1 MASITLAAVT
11 LAIVLLSRK
20 DCCIHESQVF
30 SIQGVKKKTNSIMY
44 HKPYEFRNT
53 RYWKV

>member
-1 MASITLAAVT
+1 MTSITLAAVT

-30 SIQGVKKKTNSIMY
+30 SIQGVKKKN
-44 HKPYEFRNT
+44 EFDHVPQTVRI
-53 RYWKV
+53 